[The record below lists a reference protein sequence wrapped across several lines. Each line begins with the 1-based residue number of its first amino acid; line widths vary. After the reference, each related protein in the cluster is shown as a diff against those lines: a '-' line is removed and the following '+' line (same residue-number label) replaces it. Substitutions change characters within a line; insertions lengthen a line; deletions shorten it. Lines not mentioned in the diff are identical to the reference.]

1 MAVELLKLEEAAP
14 LLRKSVPATRMWLRS
29 RDCPIEVVRIGRRVF
44 VRREDIN
51 ALIDGANRPLQE
63 AG

>member
-1 MAVELLKLEEAAP
+1 MTIELLKLEEAAP

-44 VRREDIN
+44 VRRQDIES
-51 ALIDGANRPLQE
+51 LTGGDVEVI